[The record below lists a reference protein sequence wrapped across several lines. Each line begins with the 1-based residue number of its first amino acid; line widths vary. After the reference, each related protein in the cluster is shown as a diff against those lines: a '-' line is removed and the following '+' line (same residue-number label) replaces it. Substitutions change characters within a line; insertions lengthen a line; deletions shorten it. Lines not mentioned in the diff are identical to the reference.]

1 LFVLKNNKL
10 SNKYKKALVTIR
22 KVENEQDKMRFI
34 RFPWSIYKGNKFW
47 VPPLIFDVR
56 NNLNPL
62 RNPFFKHAEMD
73 LFLAESN
80 GEIAGRIA
88 AIKNDNHNK
97 FHNEKAGFF
106 GFFETINNEDVADQL
121 FETACEW
128 CKNKGLDKIIGPMN
142 PSTNDDC
149 GLLVNGFELSPVIM
163 MPFNHPYYEKMIEG
177 FGFEKAKDLFAY
189 FIGRDVINNEKA
201 ISKLERLA
209 SMIKSRQDISIR
221 KLNLP
226 DLDSEVKRIEEIY
239 NNAWEYNWGFVPM
252 TTEEFDYAKK
262 SLKSIVDPDYVFFAE
277 VNGVPAGFSLSLP
290 DFNQVLKR
298 LNGRLFPFGIFKLIS
313 GKKKIDLIRVVIM
326 GVKHEYQKRGI
337 DSVFYLE
344 TIKEGVRKGV
354 KGAEIS
360 WILEDNT
367 VMRQTIEKLGG
378 TIYKTYRVYSKSIN

>member
-1 LFVLKNNKL
+1 
-10 SNKYKKALVTIR
+10 
-22 KVENEQDKMRFI
+22 
-34 RFPWSIYKGNKFW
+34 
-47 VPPLIFDVR
+47 
-56 NNLNPL
+56 
-62 RNPFFKHAEMD
+62 
-73 LFLAESN
+73 
-80 GEIAGRIA
+80 
-88 AIKNDNHNK
+88 
-97 FHNEKAGFF
+97 
-106 GFFETINNEDVADQL
+106 
-121 FETACEW
+121 
-128 CKNKGLDKIIGPMN
+128 
-142 PSTNDDC
+142 
-149 GLLVNGFELSPVIM
+149 
-163 MPFNHPYYEKMIEG
+163 
-177 FGFEKAKDLFAY
+177 
-189 FIGRDVINNEKA
+189 
-201 ISKLERLA
+201 
-209 SMIKSRQDISIR
+209 
-221 KLNLP
+221 LP